1 MMMQARMDQD
11 NSEDKRHV
19 SVRVAL
25 AASKQKSVNAPLEEP
40 DKEEA
45 KVVPEEKLHEVE
57 D

>member
-1 MMMQARMDQD
+1 MQARMDQD